1 MFHDKKWSVCVGAS
15 AGLLVLT
22 LLAAEPAVAGEPGTA
37 AASDVS
43 GGARRE
49 AVRQEILRIDREFSR
64 VSGEIGIV
72 EALYRY
78 QADDSFLMNSATT
91 SREAT
96 HDANR
101 GHFDD
106 RRIVHTPH
114 FAEVSESG
122 DLGYTW
128 GDWSSTALEPDS
140 EGKRDTFGGA
150 YVNIWKRQSDGSW
163 KLVVDGVTRLPAPE
177 LVRFRAQAA
186 P

>member
-1 MFHDKKWSVCVGAS
+1 MIHEAKWRRRSGAGT
-15 AGLLVLT
+15 ALLAVT
-22 LLAAEPAVAGEPGTA
+22 LLAATPAGAGDAGATA
-37 AASDVS
+37 TADGS
-43 GGARRE
+43 GGGRRE
-49 AVRQEILRIDREFSR
+49 ATKQELLRIDREFSR
-64 VSGEIGIV
+64 VSGEVGIV

-78 QADDSFLMNSATT
+78 QAEDSFLMNSATT
-91 SREAT
+91 TREAT
-96 HDANR
+96 HETNR

-114 FAEVSESG
+114 FAEVAESG

-140 EGKRDTFGGA
+140 DGKRDTFGGA
-150 YVNIWKRQSDGSW
+150 YVNIWKRQGDGSW

-177 LVRFRAQAA
+177 LVRFRAQAT